1 MGTAQKKHT
10 VHSTSHGEKK
20 QDEDAML
27 VSVTVE
33 LTRHGSSGGDPS
45 VDDQHM
51 PGDEA
56 SGVR

>member
-1 MGTAQKKHT
+1 MGTAQEKPT
-10 VHSTSHGEKK
+10 GLSTSHGEKK

-27 VSVTVE
+27 VSVTIG
-33 LTRHGSSGGDPS
+33 LARQGISGGDPA